1 MFWKLILDL
10 PKTLLFNFYY
20 LPVKDAIKLPFHV
33 DYRTKI
39 QSLGKRDSVVLRDP
53 NKKIRIG
60 GKGSFALGGR
70 TYWCVSST
78 GKIVF
83 EGAASFC
90 KGTQII
96 CGGGLIIGDGFYCNA
111 DCVLN
116 CSRRI
121 SIGQDCLLGWK
132 CTIIDGDGHS
142 IVWRGNKQEKS
153 EDIII
158 GDHIWLASH
167 VSVLKGSEIKNDTVV
182 AFGGLV
188 SHKYVEGNVLL
199 GGNNQVLKREISW
212 MK

>member
-96 CGGGLIIGDGFYCNA
+96 CGGGG
-111 DCVLN
+111 
-116 CSRRI
+116 
-121 SIGQDCLLGWK
+121 
-132 CTIIDGDGHS
+132 
-142 IVWRGNKQEKS
+142 
-153 EDIII
+153 
-158 GDHIWLASH
+158 
-167 VSVLKGSEIKNDTVV
+167 
-182 AFGGLV
+182 
-188 SHKYVEGNVLL
+188 
-199 GGNNQVLKREISW
+199 
-212 MK
+212 